1 MAVKQTERQKKLA
14 KELILNATRDKPKN
28 KADMLESI
36 GYTRNTA
43 RHIPHKIINSKGV
56 QQDINPVIEKLKKA
70 RDRAISLLPKKEQD
84 AKYRD
89 LNDGIDKFT
98 KNIELLQGNA
108 TERVQSIDITEEQR
122 ARILAEENNRA

>member
-1 MAVKQTERQKKLA
+1 MVKKTEKQKALA
-14 KELILNATRDKPKN
+14 KELIANTKRAKPKN
-28 KADMLESI
+28 KRDMLVSI
-36 GYTRNTA
+36 GYTKNTA
-43 RHIPHKIINSKGV
+43 EHTPDKIINGKGV
-56 QQDINPVIEKLKKA
+56 QEELSPLIKRLIIE
-70 RDRAISLLPKKEQD
+70 RDRAVKHMKLKIKD

-89 LNDGIDKFT
+89 CTDATDKLT

>member
-1 MAVKQTERQKKLA
+1 MVQQTEKQKALA
-14 KELILNATRDKPKN
+14 KLLIKNTKLSKPKN
-28 KADMLESI
+28 RTVMLEEV
-36 GYTRNTA
+36 GYKPSTA
-43 RHIPHKIINSKGV
+43 RAKQKEIINAYGV
-56 QQDINPVIEKLKKA
+56 QKELNPVIERLKKA

-122 ARILAEENNRA
+122 ARILAEENNRV

>member
-1 MAVKQTERQKKLA
+1 MIKQTERQKKLA
-14 KELILNATRDKPKN
+14 KELIKNATRDKPKN
-28 KADMLESI
+28 KKDILVSI
-36 GYTRNTA
+36 GYTENTA
-43 RHIPHKIINSKGV
+43 RHIPSDIINAKGV
-56 QQDINPVIEKLKKA
+56 QKDVKPVIDKLIKA
-70 RDRAISLLPKKEQD
+70 RDRAISLLPKKEGD

>member
-1 MAVKQTERQKKLA
+1 MATERQKRVAKAITENIRNKKYNNKGKLLEDSGYS
-14 KELILNATRDKPKN
+14 KQTTLKPKVVI
-28 KADMLESI
+28 D
-36 GYTRNTA
+36 
-43 RHIPHKIINSKGV
+43 SKGV
-56 QQDINPVIEKLKKA
+56 QEELSPLIKRLIIE
-70 RDRAISLLPKKEQD
+70 RDRAVKHMKLKIKD

-89 LNDGIDKFT
+89 CTDATDKLT

>member
-1 MAVKQTERQKKLA
+1 MATERQKRVA
-14 KELILNATRDKPKN
+14 KAITENYRNKKVKN
-28 KADMLESI
+28 KGEILKDCD
-36 GYTRNTA
+36 YTEQTTKQPSR
-43 RHIPHKIINSKGV
+43 IIDSKGV
-56 QQDINPVIEKLKKA
+56 QEELSPLIKRLIIE
-70 RDRAISLLPKKEQD
+70 RDRAVKHMKLKIKD

-89 LNDGIDKFT
+89 CTDATDKLT

>member
-1 MAVKQTERQKKLA
+1 M
-14 KELILNATRDKPKN
+14 
-28 KADMLESI
+28 
-36 GYTRNTA
+36 
-43 RHIPHKIINSKGV
+43 
-56 QQDINPVIEKLKKA
+56 KLKIK
-70 RDRAISLLPKKEQD
+70 D

-89 LNDGIDKFT
+89 CTDATDKLT